1 MSKLIYVV
9 EDESDILELISLKL
23 KNAGLASGFE
33 TAAPMLTR
41 SKSEYRI

>member
-23 KNAGLASGFE
+23 KNAGFE
-33 TAAPMLTR
+33 R
-41 SKSEYRI
+41 SLVLPSESLLV